1 MRGML
6 TAVALLIAASGA
18 AEAACKDEVSAALER
33 QRKSSGF
40 RMQTVMLSQDGV
52 VNMTVD
58 YLLPDRMH
66 QTLTTVK
73 DPTPVETILVGKQAW
88 SRQGGPWTPLQPETT
103 NQLVE
108 QMKDTVGEDEA
119 TLTDFE
125 CLGKQPL
132 AGKDM
137 LAYQGENLDPNEK
150 KKDAANDQPK
160 APDRPIRVI
169 YVDPTT
175 GLPVRSVF
183 GRANK
188 LEKPIFEANYSYPID
203 IKIEVPKIE
212 PAKAEPPKADAKK

>member
-1 MRGML
+1 ML

-52 VNMTVD
+52 VTMTVD
-58 YLLPDRMH
+58 YVLPDRMH
-66 QTLTTVK
+66 QTLSSIK

-88 SRQGGPWTPLQPETT
+88 SRQAGPWTPLQPETT
-103 NQLVE
+103 IQLVE
-108 QMKDTVGEDEA
+108 QMKNTVGEDET

-132 AGKDM
+132 AGKDV
-137 LAYQGENLDPNEK
+137 LAYQGENQDPNEK
-150 KKDAANDQPK
+150 QDAAAKDKPK
-160 APDRPIRVI
+160 EPDRPIRII

-175 GLPVRSVF
+175 GLPIRSVF

-188 LEKPIFEANYSYPID
+188 LDKPIFEANYSYPID
-203 IKIEVPKIE
+203 IKIE
-212 PAKAEPPKADAKK
+212 PPKLDAK

>member
-58 YLLPDRMH
+58 YVLPDRMH
-66 QTLTTVK
+66 QTLSSIK
-73 DPTPVETILVGKQAW
+73 DPTPVETILIGKQAW
-88 SRQGGPWTPLQPETT
+88 SRQGGPWTPLQPGTT

-108 QMKDTVGEDEA
+108 QMKDTVGEDA
-119 TLTDFE
+119 AKLTDFD
-125 CLGKQPL
+125 CLGKQAV
-132 AGKDM
+132 AGKDV

-150 KKDAANDQPK
+150 KDAAAKDNPK
-160 APDRPIRVI
+160 APDRPVRII

-175 GLPVRSVF
+175 GLPIRSVF

-203 IKIEVPKIE
+203 IKV
-212 PAKAEPPKADAKK
+212 EPPKLDAK

>member
-18 AEAACKDEVSAALER
+18 AEAACKDEVSAALDR

-40 RMQTVMLSQDGV
+40 HMQTAMLSQDGP

-66 QTLTTVK
+66 QVVSLAK
-73 DPTPVETILVGKQAW
+73 DPKPVETILIGKQAW
-88 SRQGGPWTPLQPETT
+88 SRQGDGPWTLLQPETT
-103 NQLVE
+103 DQLAE
-108 QMKDTVGEDEA
+108 QMKETVSEDEA
-119 TLTDFE
+119 KLGDFE
-125 CLGKQPL
+125 CLGKQAV
-132 AGKDM
+132 AGKDF
-137 LAYQGENLDPNEK
+137 LAYQGENEDPNEK
-150 KKDAANDQPK
+150 KDPAAKNIPK
-160 APDRPIRVI
+160 APDRPIRII

-175 GLPVRSVF
+175 GLPMRSVF

-203 IKIEVPKIE
+203 IKID
-212 PAKAEPPKADAKK
+212 PPKLDAK

>member
-6 TAVALLIAASGA
+6 TALALLIAASGA

-58 YLLPDRMH
+58 YVLPDRMH
-66 QTLTTVK
+66 QTLSSVK
-73 DPTPVETILVGKQAW
+73 DPTPVETILIGKQAW
-88 SRQGGPWTPLQPETT
+88 SRQGGPWTLLQPETT
-103 NQLVE
+103 DQLVE
-108 QMKDTVGEDEA
+108 QMKNTVGEDEA
-119 TLTDFE
+119 KLTDFD
-125 CLGKQPL
+125 CLGKQAV
-132 AGKDM
+132 AGKDV
-137 LAYQGENLDPNEK
+137 LAYQGENQDPNEK
-150 KKDAANDQPK
+150 KDAAAKDQPK

-175 GLPVRSVF
+175 GLPIRSVF
-183 GRANK
+183 SRANK

-203 IKIEVPKIE
+203 IKV
-212 PAKAEPPKADAKK
+212 EPPKLDAK